1 MYNYLIERY
10 VKNLK
15 DAKKMSFFIM
25 DEKLFLKYKE
35 IRKII
40 QSNLEREK
48 FDSEP
53 LFKGC
58 LCYKMITSQNV
69 SCEAQVKNFFILW
82 KICILFSRYSSFC
95 IFNHPLIHQICDIL
109 MSIST

>member
-35 IRKII
+35 IQKII

-48 FDSEP
+48 FDS
-53 LFKGC
+53 
-58 LCYKMITSQNV
+58 
-69 SCEAQVKNFFILW
+69 
-82 KICILFSRYSSFC
+82 
-95 IFNHPLIHQICDIL
+95 
-109 MSIST
+109 

>member
-1 MYNYLIERY
+1 MGKEVLKFGDIEIESKKSLFKQICINKVDTIISYRFTYEQNGWKYFFHYKNNLKKTHTIMYNYLIERY

-35 IRKII
+35 IQKII

-48 FDSEP
+48 FDS
-53 LFKGC
+53 
-58 LCYKMITSQNV
+58 
-69 SCEAQVKNFFILW
+69 
-82 KICILFSRYSSFC
+82 
-95 IFNHPLIHQICDIL
+95 
-109 MSIST
+109 